1 MYKTARLFSCGLS
14 WKEFGKNINRSQC
27 RSRILCQVNL
37 FNRSLSTESAQKT
50 VSSKNNDQQHSNNER
65 EFDSTGYAVTTKLC
79 FALGITGII
88 LYFQPV
94 SCRFDANSR
103 FRIGVSNSV
112 YHLMTSYDL
121 LCTYIVGV
129 LFVEDA
135 PCFVLYDLKI
145 TYKMNNKTYKLLI
158 CFRKCNMAVEERK
171 KYCTCSP
178 IRNCWKP

>member
-1 MYKTARLFSCGLS
+1 M
-14 WKEFGKNINRSQC
+14 
-27 RSRILCQVNL
+27 
-37 FNRSLSTESAQKT
+37 
-50 VSSKNNDQQHSNNER
+50 
-65 EFDSTGYAVTTKLC
+65 TTKLC
-79 FALGITGII
+79 FALGITGIL

-112 YHLMTSYDL
+112 YHLMTSFDL

-145 TYKMNNKTYKLLI
+145 NYKMNNRL
-158 CFRKCNMAVEERK
+158 A
-171 KYCTCSP
+171 
-178 IRNCWKP
+178 NC

>member
-112 YHLMTSYDL
+112 YHLMTSFDL
-121 LCTYIVGV
+121 LCTYKYSR
-129 LFVEDA
+129 
-135 PCFVLYDLKI
+135 CFVCGGCPLF
-145 TYKMNNKTYKLLI
+145 
-158 CFRKCNMAVEERK
+158 CF
-171 KYCTCSP
+171 
-178 IRNCWKP
+178 I